1 MIADSLARSTT
12 ERLARGL
19 VSQSTLFFR
28 SSSGVF
34 VCVALL
40 CNLIAFV
47 ASTNL
52 PPGYVEL
59 DQMVR
64 PGSALSLAQTEGFIL
79 AVSVLFFLIS
89 PRGMERIAIQSLV
102 SGFLTAD
109 AVNDV
114 VLRATSN
121 NLLATEFSW
130 AAAATLPMMAF
141 LAILDQKI
149 GDATGHRQGPPQ
161 DREGLQSP

>member
-1 MIADSLARSTT
+1 MITDGLARSAT

-19 VSQSTLFFR
+19 VTQSTLFFR

-59 DQMVR
+59 DQMVH
-64 PGSALSLAQTEGFIL
+64 PGSGFSLAQTEGFIL
-79 AVSVLFFLIS
+79 IVSVLFFLIS
-89 PRGMERIAIQSLV
+89 PRGLERIAIQSLV

-114 VLRATSN
+114 VLRATGN

-141 LAILDQKI
+141 LTILDQKMAE
-149 GDATGHRQGPPQ
+149 GTGHGQEPSQ
-161 DREGLQSP
+161 DKGGLRNP